1 MTKAQAPQIQLR
13 DIDTI
18 HPYDKNAKKHADAQV
33 TKIAESIKRFG
44 WRGNPIVVD
53 SEGVII
59 AGHGR
64 RLAAIKLGM
73 KQVPVTVET
82 DMTAEEARAYRLAD
96 NRAAISDL
104 DNDLLQQELI
114 DLGEISGELLDG
126 IFDSKELDFAVADL
140 IEINNSVF
148 ETNLESVITEQAET
162 TEQVMSEVSSKRV
175 PLAKALG
182 FKDVSVEDS
191 IYLTRFSAQ
200 IQADTG
206 ATAEKAFVDFLK
218 KLMGASDEQPA

>member
-1 MTKAQAPQIQLR
+1 MTIVNTTQIQLR

-18 HPYDKNAKKHADAQV
+18 HPYPNNAKKHLDPQV
-33 TKIAESIKRFG
+33 AKIAESIKRFG

-82 DMTAEEARAYRLAD
+82 DMSADEARAYRLAD

-104 DNDLLQQELI
+104 DNDLLQLELI
-114 DLGEISGELLDG
+114 DLGESSSELLDG

-140 IEINNSVF
+140 IEINSDVF
-148 ETNLESVITEQAET
+148 ETNLEDVIAEQAET
-162 TEQVMSEVSSKRV
+162 TEQVMTEVSSKRV
-175 PLAKALG
+175 PLVKALG

-200 IQADTG
+200 LQGDSG
-206 ATAEKAFVDFLK
+206 KSAETAFVEFLK
-218 KLMGASDEQPA
+218 KLLGNVSKE